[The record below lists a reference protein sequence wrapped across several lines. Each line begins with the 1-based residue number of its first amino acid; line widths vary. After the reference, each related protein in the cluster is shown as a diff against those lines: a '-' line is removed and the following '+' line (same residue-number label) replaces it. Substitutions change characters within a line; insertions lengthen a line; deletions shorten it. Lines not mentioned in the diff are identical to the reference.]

1 MFETMVSFI
10 MVEHLHGMGFDPP
23 QGEAGYSRVLAPW
36 RRPYRTADGYLCMLA
51 YTDAQWRRFWAEV
64 GQPDMMKDARFVDM
78 AARSR
83 NIDEVY
89 RLAGEQLTSRPTAA
103 WIKTFDALEI
113 PAGPVKTLNE
123 VIDDP
128 HLREIGFFKRMNH
141 PTEGELVVPDVP
153 VRFAETPAAIDR
165 LPPHLGEHGRE
176 ILQEIGMGAG
186 RDRSAR
192 FERGRRAAWR

>member
-1 MFETMVSFI
+1 MDQD
-10 MVEHLHGMGFDPP
+10 LR
-23 QGEAGYSRVLAPW
+23 Y
-36 RRPYRTADGYLCMLA
+36 
-51 YTDAQWRRFWAEV
+51 
-64 GQPDMMKDARFVDM
+64 
-78 AARSR
+78 
-83 NIDEVY
+83 
-89 RLAGEQLTSRPTAA
+89 
-103 WIKTFDALEI
+103 LEI

-165 LPPHLGEHGRE
+165 LPPHLGEHG
-176 ILQEIGMGAG
+176 G
-186 RDRSAR
+186 RFCRRSACGRGDRSVG